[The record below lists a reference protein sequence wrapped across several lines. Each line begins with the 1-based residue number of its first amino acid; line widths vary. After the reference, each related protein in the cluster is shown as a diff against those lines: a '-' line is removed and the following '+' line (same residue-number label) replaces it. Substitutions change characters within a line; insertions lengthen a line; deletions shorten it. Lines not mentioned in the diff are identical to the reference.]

1 MNEFDVIVVGAG
13 PAGAT
18 TAALTAAAGLRTLVI
33 ERAHFPRH
41 KVCGDCVNPGCWEVF
56 AELGV
61 AGRLAKLPF
70 SALRWV
76 DFVPI
81 SGGRIRFGLPY
92 RHPPE
97 MGLSRRVLDSVLLER
112 AAELGAEIWFGE
124 PVTSVKP
131 AWEVGTATRQ
141 AAGRFL
147 VAADGRNA
155 TVARLLRDFPKV
167 RPERVAWQTHFRAA
181 STPHVALE
189 LHPEGYLGIAT
200 VEEGQINLCVVSRPP
215 HAAALRAKASARF
228 RLPEDHPW
236 LSIAPLS
243 RLPIRSSR
251 ERLLYVGDAGRV
263 VEPFTGEGILYAL
276 KTGSL
281 AAEAILRAVKCGDQ
295 AEVWYARRQEQIYR
309 RRLWINQLARQSVL
323 HPRIASGALKAL
335 RFWPE
340 PLRYLTGKVVRS
352 RG

>member
-1 MNEFDVIVVGAG
+1 MNKFDVIVAGAG

-41 KVCGDCVNPGCWEVF
+41 KVCGDCVNPGCWEIF

-61 AGRLAKLPF
+61 AERVAKLPF

-81 SGGRIRFGLPY
+81 SGRRIRFGLPDQQ
-92 RHPPE
+92 HPE
-97 MGLSRRVLDSVLLER
+97 MGLSRRLLDAVLLER
-112 AAELGAEIWFGE
+112 AAELGAEIWLGE
-124 PVTSVKP
+124 PVTRVRP

-155 TVARLLRDFPKV
+155 TVARLLQDFPKV
-167 RPERVAWQTHFRAA
+167 RPERVAWQTHFPAA

-189 LHPEGYLGIAT
+189 LHPEGYLGIAS
-200 VEEGQINLCVVSRPP
+200 VDQDQMNVCVVSRPRY
-215 HAAALRAKASARF
+215 AAAFRARASARF
-228 RLPEDHPW
+228 RLQEDHPW
-236 LSIAPLS
+236 FSIAPLS
-243 RLPIRSSR
+243 RLPIRSTR

-281 AAEAILRAVKCGDQ
+281 AAKAILRSISCGGR
-295 AEVWYARRQEQIYR
+295 AEVWYARQQEQVYR
-309 RRLWINQLARQSVL
+309 HRLWINQLARQSVL
-323 HPRIASGALKAL
+323 HPRLASGALDAL
-335 RFWPE
+335 RYWPE
-340 PLRYLTGKVVRS
+340 PLRHLTGKVVS
-352 RG
+352 S